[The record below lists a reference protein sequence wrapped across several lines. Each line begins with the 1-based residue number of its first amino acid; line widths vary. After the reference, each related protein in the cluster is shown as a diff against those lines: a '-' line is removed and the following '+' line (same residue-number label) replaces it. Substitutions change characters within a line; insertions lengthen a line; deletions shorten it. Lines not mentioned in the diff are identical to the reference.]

1 MNMSHYNTVCMTSL
15 VLAELLAS
23 TKAWRANID
32 TISVITNSISALDTS
47 GMGQVALAAITL
59 NLQARLVH
67 GQLWWHLP

>member
-1 MNMSHYNTVCMTSL
+1 MTSL